1 MILTPFGLQT
11 KQPNRNHV
19 RKLIVIIIIIIVCI
33 RPGKI
38 NLQFIVTTRME
49 F

>member
-1 MILTPFGLQT
+1 MVLQIDD
-11 KQPNRNHV
+11 KIIKADKNHV
-19 RKLIVIIIIIIVCI
+19 

-38 NLQFIVTTRME
+38 NLQFIVTAHTE